1 MSWDL
6 WTYPQPEIIGEPSY
20 VSSDGRVLVPIS
32 EVWKG
37 GKLVSKTPQVL
48 RHCVAA
54 VAAKSGGDVSKAF
67 AICTAGL
74 QKAGVLKGGSQK
86 LSKKGRGRAGARGR
100 EPDSKQ
106 KDIDYEQL
114 VAAARKG

>member
-1 MSWDL
+1 MDWDL
-6 WTYPQPEIIGEPSY
+6 WTYPLPEVIGEPSL
-20 VSSDGRVLVPIS
+20 VFDGGRVLLPLS
-32 EVWKG
+32 EVWKA
-37 GKLVSKTPQVL
+37 GKLISKTPQVL
-48 RHCVAA
+48 RHCVAQ
-54 VAAKSGGDVSKAF
+54 VAAKNQGDVSKAF

-74 QKAGVLKGGSQK
+74 QKAGVLKSGSK
-86 LSKKGRGRAGARGR
+86 TLSKKGRGKAGARGK